1 LEQGV
6 ETMSRSARHSK
17 ILELISEKEI
27 ETQEELAEELN
38 KSDFTVTQATVS
50 RDINQLGLIKVAGN
64 KKRYRYAYADGKDHK
79 ITNKVINLFR
89 ECVLSVKSA
98 NNLVVIKT
106 LAGCGA
112 QAGSAVDKLGIPE
125 ILGSVA
131 GDDTLLVI
139 VRSQEDVS
147 QVLMQ
152 FDEILR

>member
-1 LEQGV
+1 
-6 ETMSRSARHSK
+6 MSRSARHAK

-38 KSDFTVTQATVS
+38 KNDFTVTQATVS

-89 ECVLSVKSA
+89 ECVLSVKSV
-98 NNLVVIKT
+98 NNLIVIRT
-106 LAGCGA
+106 LSGCGS
-112 QAGSAVDKLGIPE
+112 QAGSAVDKLGLPE

-131 GDDTLLVI
+131 GDDTLLVV
-139 VRSQEDVS
+139 VRSEEEVGE
-147 QVLMQ
+147 VLMQ
-152 FDEILR
+152 FDEIFR